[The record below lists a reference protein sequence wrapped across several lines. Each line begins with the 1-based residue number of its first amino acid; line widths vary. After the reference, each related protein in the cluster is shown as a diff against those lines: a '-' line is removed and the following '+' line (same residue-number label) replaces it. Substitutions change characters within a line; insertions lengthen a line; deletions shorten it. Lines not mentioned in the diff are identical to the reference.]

1 MQYRKGTFTTT
12 ATPTAMNIDL
22 GFEPSKF
29 ILTNYTRTAAPS
41 GAVTQAQYFAGMS
54 DASALLQKILID
66 ADVTVNYVSQSA
78 ITTNGFTPYSTGA
91 SFDVTTS
98 TITAA
103 TNALP
108 GVITVSA
115 VNKLVEGATVT
126 ISNVGGMTQLNTN
139 RYVVTNLVT
148 TGPITFELYDTFGNA
163 VDTTNFGTYTS
174 GGQANVISNTETPP
188 GLEYDEGSSGITLG
202 TGLFNSSIDVWYW
215 EAFLET
221 PTGY

>member
-12 ATPTAMNIDL
+12 ATETARNIDL

-29 ILTNYTRTAAPS
+29 ILTNITRYGTNAAISQALWYS
-41 GAVTQAQYFAGMS
+41 GMT
-54 DASALLQKILID
+54 DAYALLQKP
-66 ADVTVNYVSQSA
+66 SA
-78 ITTNGFTPYSTGA
+78 TGLLNSIITSNGFTPYSTGA
-91 SFDVTTS
+91 SFDTTTS

-103 TNALP
+103 TKALP
-108 GVITVSA
+108 GVVTVSA
-115 VNKLVEGATVT
+115 VNTLVEGATVT

-174 GGQANVISNTETPP
+174 GGQINVISNEVAPP
-188 GLEYDEGSSGITLG
+188 GLVYDEGSAGITLG
-202 TGLFNSSIDVWYW
+202 TGVFNASIDVWQW